1 MTKTKTTTKKLAK
14 HTARKA
20 PAVPRAAV
28 VAAQVVTGQIH
39 LIRGRRVMLDSD
51 LATLYQVETKVFN
64 QAVKRNEDRFPE
76 DFMFRL
82 TAEEASR
89 VKPRVMSDDQI
100 LRSQIV
106 TSRWGGRRYEPFVFT
121 EQGIA
126 MLSSVLNSKRAIQ
139 VNITIMRAFV
149 RLREIAATHKELL
162 HKVTDLEKRYDQNFR
177 AVFGAIK
184 ALMAEKPEPIPVKRR
199 IGFQQ

>member
-1 MTKTKTTTKKLAK
+1 MATKKKRARVVK
-14 HTARKA
+14 KPVARKA
-20 PAVPRAAV
+20 VIVADPV
-28 VAAQVVTGQIH
+28 VSGKIH
-39 LIRGRRVMLDSD
+39 LVRSRRVMLDSD
-51 LATLYQVETKVFN
+51 LAALYQVETKAFN
-64 QAVKRNEDRFPE
+64 QAVKRNADRFPE

-82 TAEEASR
+82 TAEEAR
-89 VKPRVMSDDQI
+89 GIRGRILTDEEI

-106 TSRWGGRRYEPFVFT
+106 TSSWGGRRYEPLVFT

-162 HKVTDLEKRYDQNFR
+162 HKMAELEQRYDQNFR
-177 AVFGAIK
+177 AVFDAIRE
-184 ALMAEKPEPIPVKRR
+184 LMAEKVKPVPAKRR
-199 IGFQQ
+199 IGFQH